1 MNDEQL
7 KQLFVRGYM
16 EKWSGA
22 GRHLVDAYNK
32 MTDEDL
38 NVAGHTA
45 VGAGAGAG
53 LGGTLSAIGQHIPQA
68 GIKPNSFKSMLSG
81 IGRHPMLSTAIPAGI
96 LAIVA
101 GIRAK
106 MHNR

>member
-53 LGGTLSAIGQHIPQA
+53 LGGTLSAIGQHMAPA
-68 GIKPNSFKSMLSG
+68 LKPNSFKGVLSTL
-81 IGRHPMLSTAIPAGI
+81 GRHPMLSTAIPAGI